1 MTIRVNRGVTSVFC
15 YGTKRQRVFGEDE
28 STIRTMTSGVYH
40 ASNQPSPLREDHHF
54 TSNVQ
59 RAMGKYVM
67 YFFGLFA
74 VIPPLIR

>member
-1 MTIRVNRGVTSVFC
+1 MVNTDFIHDHTC
-15 YGTKRQRVFGEDE
+15 QTKRQRVFGEDE
-28 STIRTMTSGVYH
+28 STTRTMTSGVYH

-74 VIPPLIR
+74 VISPLIR